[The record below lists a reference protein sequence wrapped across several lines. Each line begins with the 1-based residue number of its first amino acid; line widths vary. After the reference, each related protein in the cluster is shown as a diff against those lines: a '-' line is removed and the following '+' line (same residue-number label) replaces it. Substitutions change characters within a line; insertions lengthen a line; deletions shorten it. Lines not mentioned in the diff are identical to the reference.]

1 MALTDKLTAIAD
13 AIRGKTGGTDALT
26 LDQMATEI
34 SGIETGGGSPEIC
47 TIKIQSDT
55 TVFVGYTRLN
65 DDGTMQTMAASFDLT
80 DTIEMSNVVKSA
92 GFVAYFNSQAL
103 YCNVSDGIAILS
115 RYSGRFY
122 VLDITGCGDVGTI
135 SFVSD

>member
-13 AIRGKTGGTDALT
+13 AIRDKTGKTDGMT

-34 SGIETGGGSPEIC
+34 AGIETGGGIPETC
-47 TIKIQSDT
+47 TIKIQADT

-65 DDGTMQTMAASFDLT
+65 DDGTIQTTAASSGLT
-80 DTIEMSNVVKSA
+80 DITEISNVVKSA
-92 GFVAYFNSQAL
+92 GFVVYFNSTAL
-103 YCNVSDGIAILS
+103 YCNVSDGIAALS
-115 RYSGRFY
+115 NYASRFY